1 MSKHAKL
8 SPSGSA
14 GWIAC
19 AHWRSDPSSNNE
31 HARTGTAAHTL
42 ASWCLTM
49 GKEPADFY
57 GKPIEVEGGDA
68 VYVDIEMI
76 DSVTLYVETV
86 HELAY
91 PENKIFV
98 EQEVDISHLTGEVGA
113 TGTADCIILK
123 DDGELIVV
131 DFKNGRMPVEVE
143 SNSQLAMYASG
154 AVEKF
159 DMLMDIERIRAV
171 IVQPNA
177 GGIKEEW
184 YPLGEL
190 RIDRTE
196 IAEAAKVYGD
206 PNVPRTPG
214 QTQCTWCANKSTCP
228 ELAEMATSVVRESFE
243 DLSIAFGDLDLLQDF
258 DDAEHLSRA
267 FMSIELLEL
276 WIKSVKARVEKDMT
290 DGRKIPGLKLVLG
303 KRGNR
308 KFADEKAVV
317 EIFKSLGVPV
327 DLIFTTALNTPAAF
341 DKLVKQKLI
350 PKEVVSQASMFIEQT
365 EPKPTVATVS
375 DPRPAVSANVGANL
389 FDNLQEQ

>member
-14 GWIAC
+14 GWVMC
-19 AHWRSDPSSNNE
+19 AHWKSDPSSNSE

-49 GKEPADFY
+49 NKDPAEFL
-57 GKPIEVEGGDA
+57 GKPIEVDDGDA
-68 VYVDIEMI
+68 IYVDVEMI

-86 HELAY
+86 RDLAY
-91 PENKIFV
+91 PENKIYV
-98 EQEVDISHLTGEVGA
+98 EQEVDIEHLTGEVGA

-143 SNSQLAMYASG
+143 LNTQLAMYASG

-159 DMLMDIERIRAV
+159 DLLMDIKRIRAV
-171 IVQPNA
+171 IVQPHA
-177 GGIKEEW
+177 GGVKEES
-184 YPLGEL
+184 YPMGEL
-190 RIDRTE
+190 RIDRSE

-206 PNVPRTPG
+206 PNQPRTPG
-214 QTQCTWCANKSTCP
+214 QSQCTWCANKSTCP
-228 ELAEMATSVVRESFE
+228 ELAEMATEVVRESFD
-243 DLSIAFGDLDLLQDF
+243 DLSVDPGEVDLLQDF
-258 DDAEHLSRA
+258 DEVGHLSRA
-267 FMSIELLEL
+267 FLSIELLEL
-276 WIKSVKARVEKDMT
+276 WIKAVKARVEKDMT
-290 DGRKIPGLKLVLG
+290 DGQEIPGLKLVLG

-308 KFADEKAVV
+308 KFADEKSVAA
-317 EIFKSLGVPV
+317 IFKAAGVSD

-365 EPKPTVATVS
+365 EPKPVVAAS
-375 DPRPAVSANVGANL
+375 DDPRPAVSAKTGADL
-389 FDNLQEQ
+389 FQSI